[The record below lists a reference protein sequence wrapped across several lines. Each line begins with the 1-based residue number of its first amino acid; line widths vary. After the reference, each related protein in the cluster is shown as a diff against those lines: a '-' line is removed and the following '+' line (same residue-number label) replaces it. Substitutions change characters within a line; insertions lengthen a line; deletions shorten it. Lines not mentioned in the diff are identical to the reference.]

1 MNLEGTRIWLVSRGG
16 ERARRYLDDMVEAL
30 RAEGADEVDV
40 VGFEGLLRIAAAE
53 LGSRAGELLG
63 SAADTLLKT
72 FRLDRFLG
80 GRDEPGEG
88 EKAPGDA
95 SESAEQP
102 DLPDLIVVDEPD
114 LVRPL
119 RVVPALRRHPAFTVA
134 LIDDFRVDGRWRDV
148 SIDAYVVPHATLLQP
163 HVGRDAQAAT
173 RVAGPPVARTYLST
187 LERDAARADLG
198 LADDQAVVVVAA
210 ARMRADLIEKTVFQL
225 TLVEPLPVVLFHHA
239 GDRDRAELLRDV
251 AADYGLPANMF
262 GAATDVGRFYAAA
275 DLVLAAADDPELLE
289 LLTAGPPVVALG
301 PERGAARTLFLHD
314 HNALTHVEEVA
325 QAGTRIEALLR
336 SGGGPSAQLARP
348 DGTRQVVE
356 ALVELYG
363 ERKTV
368 PAEPEPEPE
377 SPAPAE
383 PGEPAKEAPLAP
395 TVVKGGAFE
404 SIGVSPEAARRRP
417 SLPRLTAAQA
427 KDQMAAL
434 IIKERE
440 AERALAEAVRARDR
454 WLDRLTL
461 AKDGGDDELAAVA
474 ERRLYEARATVDRR
488 NAEIETIRRSK
499 EKLKARVAG
508 SKAPQVAGER
518 SPSHRDY
525 GASDSASAIE
535 ARFRR
540 MEIER
545 DMARLRR
552 KLDRGD

>member
-1 MNLEGTRIWLVSRGG
+1 
-16 ERARRYLDDMVEAL
+16 
-30 RAEGADEVDV
+30 
-40 VGFEGLLRIAAAE
+40 
-53 LGSRAGELLG
+53 
-63 SAADTLLKT
+63 
-72 FRLDRFLG
+72 
-80 GRDEPGEG
+80 
-88 EKAPGDA
+88 
-95 SESAEQP
+95 
-102 DLPDLIVVDEPD
+102 
-114 LVRPL
+114 
-119 RVVPALRRHPAFTVA
+119 
-134 LIDDFRVDGRWRDV
+134 
-148 SIDAYVVPHATLLQP
+148 
-163 HVGRDAQAAT
+163 
-173 RVAGPPVARTYLST
+173 
-187 LERDAARADLG
+187 
-198 LADDQAVVVVAA
+198 VVVVAA
-210 ARMRADLIEKTVFQL
+210 ARMRVDLIEKTVFQL
-225 TLVEPLPVVLFHHA
+225 TLVEPLPVVLFHHG

-275 DLVLAAADDPELLE
+275 DLILAGADDPELLE

-325 QAGTRIEALLR
+325 QAGTQIEALLR
-336 SGGGPSAQLARP
+336 AGGGPSAQLARP

-356 ALVELYG
+356 ALAELYG

-377 SPAPAE
+377 PPAPAE
-383 PGEPAKEAPLAP
+383 PGRPPSETPPAP
-395 TVVKGGAFE
+395 TVVGGGAFE
-404 SIGVSPEAARRRP
+404 SIGVSSDAARRRP

-440 AERALAEAVRARDR
+440 AERALTEAVRARDR
-454 WLDRLTL
+454 WLDRLAL

-508 SKAPQVAGER
+508 SKKPRVAEAG
-518 SPSHRDY
+518 SASQRDH
-525 GASDSASAIE
+525 STSESASAIE

-552 KLDRGD
+552 KIDRKD